1 MSLIGEAN
9 KISVVKIVQEL
20 LLAED
25 AQSIPHSLIS
35 EKINLVLALNP
46 RWTEDLDRESV
57 INELIRRHSEWV
69 GTGGMLGDESDHVAW
84 LTAQRKKEWRYWQRY
99 REMQETRLSANA
111 VANLDETSDQVLS
124 MLEDPCREGA
134 WDRRGL
140 VVGHVQSG
148 KTGNYTGLICK
159 AADAG
164 YKVIIVLAG
173 MHNNLR
179 SQTQMRLDEGF
190 WDMRHT
196 LPVTNPGRS
205 VSV

>member
-69 GTGGMLGDESDHVAW
+69 GTQGGIAL
-84 LTAQRKKEWRYWQRY
+84 
-99 REMQETRLSANA
+99 
-111 VANLDETSDQVLS
+111 
-124 MLEDPCREGA
+124 C
-134 WDRRGL
+134 
-140 VVGHVQSG
+140 
-148 KTGNYTGLICK
+148 
-159 AADAG
+159 
-164 YKVIIVLAG
+164 
-173 MHNNLR
+173 
-179 SQTQMRLDEGF
+179 
-190 WDMRHT
+190 
-196 LPVTNPGRS
+196 
-205 VSV
+205 